1 MPSHHAL
8 ISIFMKL
15 QNAPDGGY
23 IRTKGED
30 MDRVKKCN
38 SLALIYRAVKLVL
51 QSVIFIAAIKGVAEA
66 QVYEWTDPRG
76 VRHFSSEKQGDNFK
90 KADLPPLLREK
101 TYKKSTKST
110 ASGVK
115 PLHGCAEHGGIDC
128 QAGADSDGSV
138 VCTDGFRDAAARY
151 RFSCSMPKLTVS
163 EVVPANELGSF
174 TIVVRNESGVVA
186 TKPIITLPES
196 LGKPTVSGPESIAPH
211 EIGEFKIV
219 GAASNPKSEEVLIG
233 CENCG

>member
-1 MPSHHAL
+1 
-8 ISIFMKL
+8 MKL
-15 QNAPDGGY
+15 QNAPYGGY
-23 IRTKGED
+23 IRTKRED
-30 MDRVKKCN
+30 MDRVKKWD
-38 SLALIYRAVKLVL
+38 SRASIYRAVKLVL
-51 QSVIFIAAIKGVAEA
+51 QPVIFIAAIKGVAEA

-138 VCTDGFRDAAARY
+138 VCTDGFRDAVARY

-163 EVVPANELGSF
+163 EVVPGNELGSF
-174 TIVVRNESGVVA
+174 TVIVRNESGVAA
-186 TKPIITLPES
+186 TKPSITLSDS
-196 LGKPTVSGPESIAPH
+196 LGKPTITGPDSVAPH
-211 EIGEFKIV
+211 EIGEFKVV
-219 GAASNPKSEEVLIG
+219 GASAIGKSEDVVIK

>member
-1 MPSHHAL
+1 M
-8 ISIFMKL
+8 
-15 QNAPDGGY
+15 
-23 IRTKGED
+23 E
-30 MDRVKKCN
+30 RVKQWN
-38 SLALIYRAVKLVL
+38 SLASICLVAQAAVIVVALEG
-51 QSVIFIAAIKGVAEA
+51 FAEA

-101 TYKKSTKST
+101 TVKTSIKSS
-110 ASGVK
+110 ASSVK

-138 VCTDGFRDAAARY
+138 VCTDGFRDAVARY
-151 RFSCSMPKLTVS
+151 RFSCSMPKLSVS

-186 TKPIITLPES
+186 TKPVLTLPES
-196 LGKPTVSGPESIAPH
+196 LGKPTVSGPESITAH
-211 EIGEFKIV
+211 EIGEFKVV
-219 GAASNPKSEEVLIG
+219 GASSNPKSEEVLIG